1 VSLGVGLS
9 EVEIGRAGPRTRA
22 IAIGVG
28 LLVGTTVLLLL
39 LVDFQNFMDL
49 RVYRAGG
56 RAWLDGFSLYS
67 NQFGQYSGV
76 GLPFTYPPISAILFT
91 ALAVIPEG
99 AATVV
104 ITAGSLLSI
113 AAVATIVLVRRYGRR
128 TAVVLW
134 VLTTLTLAVALEPVR
149 QTLGYGQ
156 INLLL
161 MVLVVADCLLPRTW
175 WPRGLLIGIA
185 AAVKLTPIVFLLY
198 FFAHRQWRPM
208 CTAIAGFVGVTLLAW
223 LALPAETPKYLAT
236 VIGDP
241 ARIGPLAF
249 VGNQSL
255 NGLWHRFGLPDTLT
269 TVAWFAT
276 SVAVIALAGYVVYLA
291 RRAGDDLGALLAV
304 ATAGL
309 LASPVSWSH
318 HWVWAIPAGLWLVP
332 KLRHARWPG
341 RVAAFVAFVVFVVPP
356 HWLMPAKDGRE
367 LDWAWWQYI
376 VGNEF
381 VWIGM
386 ASLVG
391 LVVWFRRA
399 ESREGSLPDA
409 ERPEGTPH
417 GSAGQQ
423 AAAAPPPST

>member
-1 VSLGVGLS
+1 MS
-9 EVEIGRAGPRTRA
+9 EVELSRAVPRTRTF
-22 IAIGVG
+22 AIGVG

-67 NQFGQYSGV
+67 NQFGHYSGV
-76 GLPFTYPPISAILFT
+76 GLPFTYPPISAMLFT

-99 AATVV
+99 AASVV

-113 AAVATIVLVRRYGRR
+113 AAVATIILARRYGRR
-128 TAVVLW
+128 AVVVLW
-134 VLTTLTLAVALEPVR
+134 VLTALTLAVALEPVR

-208 CTAIAGFVGVTLLAW
+208 FTAIAGFVGVTLLAW
-223 LALPAETPKYLAT
+223 IALPAETPKYLAT

-255 NGLWHRFGLPDTLT
+255 NGFWHRLGMPATLT
-269 TVAWFAT
+269 TVVWFTT
-276 SVAVIALAGYVVYLA
+276 SLAVIALAGYVVYLA
-291 RRAGDDLGALLAV
+291 RRAGDDLAALLAV

-318 HWVWAIPAGLWLVP
+318 HWVWAIPAGLWLAP
-332 KLRHARWPG
+332 KLRAARWPG
-341 RVAAFVAFVVFVVPP
+341 RVAAFVAFGLFVAPP
-356 HWLMPAKDGRE
+356 HWLLPAKDGRE
-367 LDWAWWQYI
+367 LDWALWQHV

-381 VWIGM
+381 VWI
-386 ASLVG
+386 ALAALVA
-391 LVVWFRRA
+391 LAVWFRRA
-399 ESREGSLPDA
+399 QRLDGHHQDAQRPDGA
-409 ERPEGTPH
+409 H
-417 GSAGQQ
+417 QGSADQQ
-423 AAAAPPPST
+423 AAASPPPST